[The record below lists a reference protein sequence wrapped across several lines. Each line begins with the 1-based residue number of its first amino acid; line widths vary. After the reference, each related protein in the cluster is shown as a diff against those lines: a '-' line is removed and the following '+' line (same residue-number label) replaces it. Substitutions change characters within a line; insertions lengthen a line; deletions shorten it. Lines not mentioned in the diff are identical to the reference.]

1 MQSFECFHSLK
12 IEIEMF
18 WKMKFFNCSK
28 DKAGTRHRAKQKKNQ
43 NIQILPFKEHFPAET
58 DEQGYIYYVT
68 SLQSLL

>member
-1 MQSFECFHSLK
+1 
-12 IEIEMF
+12 MF
-18 WKMKFFNCSK
+18 WKMNFLTAQKIRQELDTEQSK
-28 DKAGTRHRAKQKKNQ
+28 KKNQ